1 MTTHINKLGYIF
13 SKDCECDDI
22 LKNTLAK
29 TKDEVVSEL
38 IKSGLRGRGGA
49 GFPIG
54 LKWKFTASQ
63 PEEVKYIICNA
74 DEGEPGTF
82 KDREI
87 LTQVPKKVLRG
98 MALCAY
104 VTGAKKGFIYLRGE
118 YKYLVPHLQK
128 NIDEFH
134 EDMKK
139 FNIDLNVEIFLGSG
153 AYVCGEE
160 TALIESMEGKR
171 GEPRNK
177 PPYPNQ
183 FGYLGK
189 PTVVN
194 NVETLAST
202 MIVFRL
208 GADVYNNLGTK
219 DQQGS
224 KLFSISGDSPKEGV
238 HEIELGMS
246 VADFVN
252 EFGDGDTKAVQVGGV
267 SGFCVPRKNF
277 NNEIIGEG
285 NTTGGSTMIFNSS
298 RSMYNVLHNFL
309 DFFAEESC
317 GQCTPCRVG
326 CQQLLKG
333 IEAVKAG
340 EKSPK
345 YLDQL
350 IKLSK
355 TMQITS
361 KCGLGQSV
369 TNSFTSIVNNFRE
382 EMIY

>member
-139 FNIDLNVEIFLGSG
+139 FNI
-153 AYVCGEE
+153 E
-160 TALIESMEGKR
+160 TSL
-171 GEPRNK
+171 P
-177 PPYPNQ
+177 
-183 FGYLGK
+183 
-189 PTVVN
+189 
-194 NVETLAST
+194 
-202 MIVFRL
+202 
-208 GADVYNNLGTK
+208 
-219 DQQGS
+219 
-224 KLFSISGDSPKEGV
+224 
-238 HEIELGMS
+238 
-246 VADFVN
+246 
-252 EFGDGDTKAVQVGGV
+252 
-267 SGFCVPRKNF
+267 
-277 NNEIIGEG
+277 
-285 NTTGGSTMIFNSS
+285 
-298 RSMYNVLHNFL
+298 
-309 DFFAEESC
+309 
-317 GQCTPCRVG
+317 
-326 CQQLLKG
+326 
-333 IEAVKAG
+333 
-340 EKSPK
+340 
-345 YLDQL
+345 
-350 IKLSK
+350 
-355 TMQITS
+355 
-361 KCGLGQSV
+361 
-369 TNSFTSIVNNFRE
+369 
-382 EMIY
+382 